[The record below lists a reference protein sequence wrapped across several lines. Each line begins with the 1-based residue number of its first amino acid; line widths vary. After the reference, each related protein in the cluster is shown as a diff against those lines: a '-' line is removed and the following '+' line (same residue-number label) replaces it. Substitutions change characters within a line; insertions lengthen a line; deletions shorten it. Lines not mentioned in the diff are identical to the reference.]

1 MELEVAEL
9 RGNDGGGGCC
19 GLALC
24 RDGGL
29 MGLGEFNVQTN
40 VLEPGVD
47 GGEMGDDGGLELRE
61 LGRGIGAWSSPGYKL
76 RRMAS

>member
-1 MELEVAEL
+1 MGKLDVETNMLES
-9 RGNDGGGGCC
+9 G
-19 GLALC
+19 
-24 RDGGL
+24 
-29 MGLGEFNVQTN
+29 M
-40 VLEPGVD
+40 D